1 MHPTQSKEPAE
12 IGGKQGEEV
21 RGAMELYHQ
30 YFSDGGYR
38 NKEKR
43 LPLKR
48 VSSSGRSSGPSAS
61 SWCPAAAADRTFRRE
76 PSNN

>member
-1 MHPTQSKEPAE
+1 
-12 IGGKQGEEV
+12 
-21 RGAMELYHQ
+21 MEFYHQ